1 MKKLVSIILAVV
13 MVASVCCVTAFAE
26 NNDVQNEFLYQDKFE
41 EFIGLPYS
49 SDGVFVPYEYCYY
62 DYEELCY
69 HENEDSGEV
78 DWVLVRALTNME
90 PNPWEVVEVKKVGNR
105 YVKWLYPGISAL
117 PYGFAVYNATDDRFY
132 DFYGVKPEEYEGLAE
147 AFEELELGH
156 AIGDVDMDKD
166 ITIMDVTEVQLYL
179 AKEKE
184 VPYGYYSYIPALADV
199 DENGD
204 MNILDATAIQ
214 LKLAGLDKP
223 VVNEEM
229 IMTVIS
235 SSSLEQSRPEN
246 AVKVPFETKY
256 SAQQFL
262 SPAYIDSAIPTK
274 DTIVVIKSNEQYKSI
289 FNDRAPEFTDE
300 FFESQWLVATFI
312 RTGCYEAVAP
322 IGDISKC
329 GDTLYVTA
337 NVYVPDDSGELQPLD
352 PFWLSI
358 AAVDRECLED
368 VYNVVKAK

>member
-1 MKKLVSIILAVV
+1 MKKLVSIILVFA
-13 MVASVCCVTAFAE
+13 MILSVAIVPAFADTTDTE
-26 NNDVQNEFLYQDKFE
+26 YLCKDKL
-41 EFIGLPYS
+41 IDY
-49 SDGVFVPYEYCYY
+49 YEL
-62 DYEELCY
+62 YEEEWSELLGYDEIYY
-69 HENEDSGEV
+69 HHVDENDINSEI
-78 DWVLVRALTNME
+78 DWVLIFAYTYMCME
-90 PNPWEVVEVKKVGNR
+90 SNCWMILDDSRV
-105 YVKWLYPGISAL
+105 LAQDCMDYP
-117 PYGFAVYNATDDRFY
+117 FTFC
-132 DFYGVKPEEYEGLAE
+132 YGVYDVKEDKFFGIDEYTDYSKYNGLEEYVNTH
-147 AFEELELGH
+147 LGDL
-156 AIGDVDMDKD
+156 IGDADGDD
-166 ITIMDVTEVQLYL
+166 ALTIMDSTFIQMAIAQLCEFSPEDYIGVPACPVQYL
-179 AKEKE
+179 
-184 VPYGYYSYIPALADV
+184 S
-199 DENGD
+199 D
-204 MNILDATAIQ
+204 MNRDGERSILDATAIQ
-214 LKLAGLDKP
+214 LKLAGIDNKP

-235 SSSLEQSRPEN
+235 SSSLEQPKPEN
-246 AVKVPFETKY
+246 AVKVPFEKKY

-262 SPAYIDSAIPTK
+262 SPAYIDSAIPSD

-358 AAVDRECLED
+358 AAVDREYLED